1 MPRGT
6 GLLLNGART
15 KCHNEFLLAVAAGLV
30 GDTVGGECS
39 CPRKSCIND
48 IASCEYIIDGGM
60 EVCVGMDRK
69 VDAW

>member
-1 MPRGT
+1 MRRGR

-15 KCHNEFLLAVAAGLV
+15 QCHNEFLLAVAGELV
-30 GDTVGGECS
+30 CDTVGGECS
-39 CPRKSCIND
+39 CLRISCTND

-60 EVCVGMDRK
+60 EVCLGMDRK

>member
-1 MPRGT
+1 MRRSR
-6 GLLLNGART
+6 GLLLSGVRT

-39 CPRKSCIND
+39 CLRISCTND

-60 EVCVGMDRK
+60 EVCVGMDGK